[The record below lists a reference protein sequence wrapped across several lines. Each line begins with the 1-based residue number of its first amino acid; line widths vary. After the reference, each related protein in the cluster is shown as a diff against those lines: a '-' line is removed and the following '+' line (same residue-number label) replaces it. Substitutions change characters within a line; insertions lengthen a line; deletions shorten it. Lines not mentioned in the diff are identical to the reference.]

1 MPLEKI
7 CNGLE
12 ILTVPVF
19 CRMVKATPVYAA
31 FSPNVSNNEYELAS
45 MNEICHVSFYSYAFF
60 FFSLDKQLSFLS
72 QCQQ

>member
-45 MNEICHVSFYSYAFF
+45 MNEICHMFHFTLMLFF
-60 FFSLDKQLSFLS
+60 FP
-72 QCQQ
+72 